1 MKFPNRAARYNEFGF
16 SLCTKFVSLFA
27 FFITEISMKRENQVF
42 GQITSTK
49 DWSKL
54 TKIAP
59 KSTVFVQ
66 AAETQGYIRQLLVV
80 IKEKET
86 R

>member
-1 MKFPNRAARYNEFGF
+1 MLQICITVCLLYHRNLNETREPGF
-16 SLCTKFVSLFA
+16 WTDNVN
-27 FFITEISMKRENQVF
+27 E
-42 GQITSTK
+42 G
-49 DWSKL
+49 WSKL
-54 TKIAP
+54 TKITP

-66 AAETQGYIRQLLVV
+66 AAATQGYIRQLLVV

>member
-1 MKFPNRAARYNEFGF
+1 
-16 SLCTKFVSLFA
+16 
-27 FFITEISMKRENQVF
+27 MKRENLVF

-54 TKIAP
+54 TKITP

-66 AAETQGYIRQLLVV
+66 AAATQGYIRQLLVV